1 MAGTYKNLPN
11 VALGD
16 LHTFNMA
23 HGFSEAIIRGMRK
36 GFLSEQEYS
45 HISQC
50 DNLAV
55 RESPLLF
62 LSTTTFINININIKT
77 HRILSLTCKRA
88 TTAPS

>member
-1 MAGTYKNLPN
+1 MAGTYKNIPN
-11 VALGD
+11 VVLGD

-23 HGFSEAIIRGMRK
+23 HGYSEAVIRGMRK

-55 RESPLLF
+55 RISNYLYDYYF
-62 LSTTTFINININIKT
+62 LYK
-77 HRILSLTCKRA
+77 LYCE
-88 TTAPS
+88 